1 MPVISSKS
9 KYPSFWFLN
18 SIGWLLLWI
27 IYMALYYRQ
36 YIGDLAAWA
45 GLFLTYFS
53 AFWASVI
60 LRTFY
65 KSSRFQTAS
74 ILYIS
79 CMIILSSILASQ
91 VWYWLDMFLSIPL
104 HGWAKIV
111 DQINTQSYMSNT
123 FSKSFTLVTWSAIYF
138 GITLWIEW
146 NIQKERT
153 EKAMLLAHSAQLQ
166 MLRYQ
171 LNPHFLFNALN
182 SIRAL
187 IEEDKKKA
195 RNMITEL
202 SEFLRYSL
210 ISRTQDSIPLS
221 HELEAIRHYLEIEKK
236 RYEDKLQLDFRID
249 PNAEN
254 FPVLSFLI
262 HPLIENA
269 LKYGMQTSPMPLKIS
284 LNAVVK
290 DDTLQVEVCNTGK
303 WVKSSGTPETT
314 TGTGTGLENVR
325 LRLEN
330 AFPQRHKFDILE
342 ENGLVKIVLQISKAD
357 KKHEK

>member
-1 MPVISSKS
+1 MPLISPKS

-18 SIGWLLLWI
+18 SMGWLLLWI
-27 IYMALYYRQ
+27 IYMTLYFRQ
-36 YIGDLAAWA
+36 YLGDPKAWL

-53 AFWASVI
+53 AFWASVL
-60 LRTFY
+60 LRSFY

-74 ILYIS
+74 IFYIS
-79 CMIILSSILASQ
+79 TIIIVSSILGSQ
-91 VWYWLDMFLSIPL
+91 IWYWLDLVISIPL
-104 HGWAKIV
+104 HGLDKILSR
-111 DQINTQSYMSNT
+111 INTQSYISNT

-146 NIQKERT
+146 NLQKERT

-195 RNMITEL
+195 RVMITEL

-221 HELEAIRHYLEIEKK
+221 HELEAIQHYLAIEKK
-236 RYEDKLQLDFRID
+236 RYEKKLQLDFNID
-249 PNAEN
+249 PAAQN

-269 LKYGMQTSPMPLKIS
+269 VKYGMQTSPMPLRIS
-284 LNAVVK
+284 LHASVSDN
-290 DDTLQVEVCNTGK
+290 TLKVEVCNTGSWIK
-303 WVKSSGTPETT
+303 PSADLSKSDS
-314 TGTGTGLENVR
+314 GTGTGLENVR

-330 AFPQRHKFDILE
+330 AFPGKHRLDILE
-342 ENGLVKIVLQISKAD
+342 DEGQVKISLQITKSD
-357 KKHEK
+357 